1 MALPRAV
8 LALLRVLGAGMA
20 GGIPPAQTL
29 DTGIQLVAPLVVDDV
44 PLLPLGAQATDDVE
58 VPDTTPEAQPPL
70 DKAIYTAEEVARLL
84 GCSPKAVYA
93 KVSRGQLP
101 GAFRVGRSLRFRGS
115 ELLPFI
121 LEGRV
126 LSPRRSRR

>member
-1 MALPRAV
+1 MRDVTHSSSDGGNATMPSVEPGLRGLIRALVREE
-8 LALLRVLGAGMA
+8 LAALHGDAAYRELVPAS
-20 GGIPPAQTL
+20 PPST
-29 DTGIQLVAPLVVDDV
+29 
-44 PLLPLGAQATDDVE
+44 
-58 VPDTTPEAQPPL
+58 TTPEGEPPL

-93 KVSRGQLP
+93 RGSRGQLP

-121 LEGRV
+121 LEGRAP
-126 LSPRRSRR
+126 SPRRSR

>member
-1 MALPRAV
+1 MQDGIYSSSDGGKATMPSVETGLRDLIRALVREE
-8 LALLRVLGAGMA
+8 LAALHGDATHPELVQVG
-20 GGIPPAQTL
+20 PPSTINSN
-29 DTGIQLVAPLVVDDV
+29 G
-44 PLLPLGAQATDDVE
+44 E
-58 VPDTTPEAQPPL
+58 PPL

-101 GAFRVGRSLRFRGS
+101 GAFRLGRSLRFRGS

-121 LEGRV
+121 LEGRAP
-126 LSPRRSRR
+126 SPRRSR

>member
-1 MALPRAV
+1 MRDV
-8 LALLRVLGAGMA
+8 THSSSD
-20 GGIPPAQTL
+20 GG
-29 DTGIQLVAPLVVDDV
+29 
-44 PLLPLGAQATDDVE
+44 QATMPSVE
-58 VPDTTPEAQPPL
+58 PGLRGLIRALVREELAALHGEAAHRELVPASPPRTTSDGEPPL

-93 KVSRGQLP
+93 RVSRGQLP

-121 LEGRV
+121 LEGRAP
-126 LSPRRSRR
+126 SPRRSR